1 MLRLRFL
8 VIQDPCGD
16 VANHFL
22 ANVLLYG
29 VDCNPLHLLIW
40 LAVGI
45 VISITGIYTVTR
57 YEREYLKVV

>member
-29 VDCNPLHLLIW
+29 VFLLCLHD
-40 LAVGI
+40 
-45 VISITGIYTVTR
+45 IYKDR
-57 YEREYLKVV
+57 RDERMVQPGVQAEADMFFA